1 MLPNRKKPEAWRETS
16 SINPTI
22 YLAEIRLNS
31 WIEGASAPIQR
42 MIALKK
48 DGEHYGLGHRERLR
62 QRAASEGFE
71 ALRPHEIIELVLF
84 YAQPRVDLTDV
95 ARSLIGA
102 MGSVDGVMKA
112 NREQLLAVPG
122 VTNRMADWLLMTSKL
137 LKAYTAIRRE
147 RQLRIWRFQ
156 DIQDFVAKRRM
167 DISDPQV
174 WVVYTDYDD
183 RMLCYLKLGDSI
195 CWTDPVYTRDM
206 VEYALAM
213 EAKYIYMVGFTC
225 DEPPELYTREVELL
239 KPLSEGLAAI
249 DVNLMDFILVSKDK
263 IVSLRKTGRFEEA
276 DSQPGGIR
284 LKERYFNEGGDV

>member
-1 MLPNRKKPEAWRETS
+1 
-16 SINPTI
+16 
-22 YLAEIRLNS
+22 
-31 WIEGASAPIQR
+31 

-156 DIQDFVAKRRM
+156 DIQDFIAKRRM

-183 RMLCYLKLGDSI
+183 RLVCNLKLTDSLYWMDASCFREI
-195 CWTDPVYTRDM
+195 M
-206 VEYALAM
+206 ENALAM
-213 EAKYIYMVGFTC
+213 EAKYVYLLAFIGL
-225 DEPPELYTREVELL
+225 EPLV
-239 KPLSEGLAAI
+239 LSEKDEEAVKRLSEAMDSI
-249 DVNLMDFILVSKDK
+249 DVKLMDYILIGEAGFYSMRVDGRMEALDEASKAAF
-263 IVSLRKTGRFEEA
+263 LR
-276 DSQPGGIR
+276 
-284 LKERYFNEGGDV
+284 ERYCGDGDDL